1 MKNEKVDK
9 GLEFR
14 YYKLSYRRRFIRTLW
29 LIPWMLL
36 VLFLMH
42 WLGASLFIL
51 VLTTVIFTITDF
63 VQALYNYKKWKEETE
78 LN

>member
-1 MKNEKVDK
+1 MKNKKVDK

-36 VLFLMH
+36 VLYLMH
-42 WLGASLFIL
+42 WLGVSISIL
-51 VLTTVIFTITDF
+51 VLTTVIFIITAF
-63 VQALYNYKKWKEETE
+63 TQVLYNYKKWKEETE